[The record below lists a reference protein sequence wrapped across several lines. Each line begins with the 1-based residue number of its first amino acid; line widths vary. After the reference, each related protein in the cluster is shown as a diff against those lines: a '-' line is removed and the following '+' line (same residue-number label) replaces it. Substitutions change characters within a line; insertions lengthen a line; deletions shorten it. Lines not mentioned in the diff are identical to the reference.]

1 MWKTNRRQISSLPRE
16 RAVYCQRVESE
27 PTSIK
32 SGREYSTGELV
43 RRLTALAWRYRGDF
57 LLSLAL
63 SLVLLILGLIGLQLL
78 GVVIDVIRHALD
90 PTLQAPRYPFG
101 WTPPARW
108 SALQIVTALSLAIV
122 GQALVRAVL
131 TYKYNFVTARLMQG
145 EIVPDLRDQLYARLQ
160 RLSFRFF
167 DVHGSSSIFN
177 RVTGDVQ
184 NTRLFVDGVLL
195 QGVNMVL
202 TLVAYGI
209 FMWRIQ
215 PALAMACL
223 SVAVP
228 LWWTTHYYSGRLRPG
243 YLRNRE
249 LSDNLVQLFTESV
262 RGMQTIKGFAAEPH
276 QIRRF
281 EEGNTMVLTQQGRI
295 FWDLSL
301 FTPLT
306 QLLSQLS
313 LVILFVYGGWLY
325 VQGQIPLGA
334 GLVVFAG
341 LLQQFNGQ
349 VANITNIANSVQQ
362 SLAAARRVYEVL
374 DMPLGVET
382 RLGAIVP
389 GRLTGRMVFEGVT
402 FGYNPEHPVLRDVSF
417 ESKPGQ
423 VVGIFGMTGAGKST
437 VLSLLPR
444 FYDPQRGRI
453 LADGR
458 DLRELDLDG
467 FRRQIGIVYQE
478 SFLFSNTVSANIAFG
493 NPHATRAQ
501 IEQAARTACAHEFI
515 VTLPRGYSTVL
526 GESGVDL
533 SGGQR
538 QRLALARA
546 LLLSPPILI
555 LDDPTASVDSKTEQE
570 IVVALREAMAERTT
584 FVVSSRLSLLR
595 RADVILVFE
604 EGRLTQ
610 TGTHAELA
618 HRPGPYHQTALLQL
632 MDLGRA
638 A

>member
-1 MWKTNRRQISSLPRE
+1 VS
-16 RAVYCQRVESE
+16 SE

-32 SGREYSTGELV
+32 SSREYSTGELV

-63 SLVLLILGLIGLQLL
+63 SVVLLILGLIGLQLL
-78 GVVIDVIRHALD
+78 GVVIDVIRRALD
-90 PTLQAPRYPFG
+90 PSLLAPHYPFG
-101 WTPPARW
+101 WQPPAQW

-122 GQALVRAVL
+122 AQALLRAVL
-131 TYKYNFVTARLMQG
+131 TYKYNFTTARLMQG

-160 RLSFRFF
+160 RLSFKFF

-202 TLVAYGI
+202 TLGAYGV

-215 PALAMACL
+215 PSLAVACL

-228 LWWTTHYYSGRLRPG
+228 LWWVTHYYSGRLRPG

-295 FWDLSL
+295 FWDLSI

-325 VQGQIPLGA
+325 VRGEIALGA

-362 SLAAARRVYEVL
+362 SLAAARRVFEVL
-374 DMPLGVET
+374 DMPVDVQSKP
-382 RLGAIVP
+382 GAIAP
-389 GRLTGRMVFEGVT
+389 GRLTGRLTLDGVS
-402 FGYNPEHPVLRDVSF
+402 FGYDPLYPVLHDVSF
-417 ESKPGQ
+417 ESAPGQ

-437 VLSLLPR
+437 LLSLLPR

-458 DLRELDLDG
+458 DLRELDLDE
-467 FRRQIGIVYQE
+467 FRRQFGIVYQE

-493 NPHATRAQ
+493 HPHATRAE
-501 IEQAARTACAHEFI
+501 IERAARIACAHEFI
-515 VTLPRGYSTVL
+515 VTLPQGYATVL

-546 LLLSPPILI
+546 LLLAPPILI

-570 IVVALREAMAERTT
+570 ILAALREAMADRTT

-595 RADVILVFE
+595 RADVILVLE
-604 EGRLTQ
+604 QGRLTQ
-610 TGTHAELA
+610 IGTHAELA

>member
-1 MWKTNRRQISSLPRE
+1 
-16 RAVYCQRVESE
+16 VEFE

-43 RRLTALAWRYRGDF
+43 RRLTALAWRYRSDF

-78 GVVIDVIRHALD
+78 GVVIDVIRHALT
-90 PTLQAPRYPFG
+90 PALQAPRYPFG
-101 WTPPARW
+101 WTPPVQW
-108 SALQIVTALSLAIV
+108 SALQVVTALSLAIV
-122 GQALVRAVL
+122 VQALLRAVL
-131 TYKYNFVTARLMQG
+131 TYHYNFTTARLMQG
-145 EIVPDLRDQLYARLQ
+145 EIVPDLRSQLYARLQ

-195 QGVNMVL
+195 QGINMLL
-202 TLVAYGI
+202 TLGAYGV
-209 FMWRIQ
+209 FMWRIH

-223 SVAVP
+223 SVSVP
-228 LWWTTHYYSGRLRPG
+228 LWWVTHYYSARLRPA

-249 LSDNLVQLFTESV
+249 LSDNLVQLFTDSM

-281 EEGNTMVLTQQGRI
+281 EEGNTMVMTQQRRI
-295 FWDLSL
+295 FWDLSV
-301 FTPLT
+301 FTPVT
-306 QLLSQLS
+306 QMLSQLS
-313 LVILFVYGGWLY
+313 LVILFAYGGWLY
-325 VQGQIPLGA
+325 VRGQIPLGA

-362 SLAAARRVYEVL
+362 SLAAARRVFEVL

-382 RLGAIVP
+382 KPAAIVP
-389 GRLTGRMVFEGVT
+389 ARLTGRMIFEGVT

-417 ESKPGQ
+417 ESAPGQ

-458 DLRELDLDG
+458 DLRDLDLDA

-493 NPHATRAQ
+493 NPHATAAQ
-501 IEQAARTACAHEFI
+501 IEEAARIACAHEFI
-515 VTLPRGYSTVL
+515 VTLRQGYSTVL

-555 LDDPTASVDSKTEQE
+555 LDDPTASVDAKTEQE
-570 IVVALREAMAERTT
+570 IVVALRKAMADRTT

-595 RADVILVFE
+595 RADVILVLE
-604 EGRLTQ
+604 NGRLTQ
-610 TGTHAELA
+610 IGTHAQLA
-618 HRPGPYHQTALLQL
+618 HQPGPYHQTALLQL
-632 MDLGRA
+632 MDLGRPA
-638 A
+638 

>member
-1 MWKTNRRQISSLPRE
+1 VSF
-16 RAVYCQRVESE
+16 E

-32 SGREYSTGELV
+32 SSRDYSTGELV
-43 RRLTALAWRYRGDF
+43 RRLTGLAWRYRSNF

-90 PTLQAPRYPFG
+90 PTLPAPRYPFG
-101 WTPPARW
+101 WRPPAQW
-108 SALQIVTALSLAIV
+108 SALNIVTALSLAIV
-122 GQALVRAVL
+122 AQALLRAVL
-131 TYKYNFVTARLMQG
+131 TYKYNLATARLMQG
-145 EIVPDLRDQLYARLQ
+145 EIVPELRDQLYARLQ
-160 RLSFRFF
+160 RLSFHFF

-195 QGVNMVL
+195 QGLNMLL
-202 TLVAYGI
+202 TLGAYGI

-215 PALAMACL
+215 PSLAVACL

-228 LWWTTHYYSGRLRPG
+228 LWWVTHYYSGRLRPG

-281 EEGNTMVLTQQGRI
+281 EEGNTMVMTQQRRI
-295 FWDLSL
+295 FWDLSV
-301 FTPLT
+301 FTPVT

-313 LVILFVYGGWLY
+313 LVVLFVYGGWLY
-325 VQGQIPLGA
+325 VRGEIALGS

-362 SLAAARRVYEVL
+362 SLAAARRVFEVL
-374 DMPLGVET
+374 DMPVGVESKP
-382 RLGAIVP
+382 GAIAP
-389 GRLTGRMVFEGVT
+389 GRLTGRLTLDGVS
-402 FGYNPEHPVLRDVSF
+402 FGYKPEHPVLHEVSF
-417 ESKPGQ
+417 ESTPGQ

-437 VLSLLPR
+437 LLSLLPR

-458 DLRELDLDG
+458 DLRDLDLDS
-467 FRRQIGIVYQE
+467 FRRQFGIVYQE

-493 NPHATRAQ
+493 HPHATEEQ
-501 IEQAARTACAHEFI
+501 IERAARIACAHEFI
-515 VTLPRGYSTVL
+515 VTLPQGYSTVL

-570 IVVALREAMAERTT
+570 ILAALREAMAERTT
-584 FVVSSRLSLLR
+584 FVISSRLSLLR
-595 RADVILVFE
+595 RADVILVLE
-604 EGRLTQ
+604 GGRLTQ
-610 TGTHAELA
+610 TGTHAQLA
-618 HRPGPYHQTALLQL
+618 HRPGPYHETALLQL

>member
-1 MWKTNRRQISSLPRE
+1 VNP
-16 RAVYCQRVESE
+16 E
-27 PTSIK
+27 PPSIK

-57 LLSLAL
+57 LLSLGL
-63 SLVLLILGLIGLQLL
+63 SVVLLILGLIGLQLL

-90 PTLQAPRYPFG
+90 PAQQAPHYPFG
-101 WTPPARW
+101 WKPPAHWR
-108 SALQIVTALSLAIV
+108 ALQIVTALSLAIV
-122 GQALVRAVL
+122 GQALLRAVL
-131 TYKYNFVTARLMQG
+131 TFKYNFTTARLMQG

-160 RLSFRFF
+160 RLSFNFF

-195 QGVNMVL
+195 QGINMLL
-202 TLVAYGI
+202 TLGAYGV

-215 PALAMACL
+215 PSLAMACL

-228 LWWTTHYYSGRLRPG
+228 LWWVTHYYSGRLRPG

-249 LSDNLVQLFTESV
+249 LSDNLVQLFTESI

-281 EEGNTMVLTQQGRI
+281 EEGNTMVMTQQGRI
-295 FWDLSL
+295 FWDLSV

-325 VQGQIPLGA
+325 VRGEVPLGA

-362 SLAAARRVYEVL
+362 SLAAARRVFEVL
-374 DMPLGVET
+374 DIPVGVESKP
-382 RLGAIVP
+382 GAIMP
-389 GRLTGRMVFEGVT
+389 GRLTGRMVLEGVT
-402 FGYNPEHPVLRDVSF
+402 FGYNPEHPVLHDVSF
-417 ESKPGQ
+417 ESAPGQ

-437 VLSLLPR
+437 LLSLLPR
-444 FYDPQRGRI
+444 FYDPHRGRI
-453 LADGR
+453 VADGR
-458 DLRELDLDG
+458 DLRDLDLDA
-467 FRRQIGIVYQE
+467 FRRQFGIVYQE

-493 NPHATRAQ
+493 HPHATPAQ
-501 IEQAARTACAHEFI
+501 IERAARIACAHEFI
-515 VTLPRGYSTVL
+515 VTLPQGYSTVL

-570 IVVALREAMAERTT
+570 ILLALREAMAERTT

-595 RADVILVFE
+595 RADVILVLE
-604 EGRLTQ
+604 DGRLTQ
-610 TGTHAELA
+610 TGTHAQLA
-618 HRPGPYHQTALLQL
+618 LRPGPYHQTALLQL

>member
-1 MWKTNRRQISSLPRE
+1 
-16 RAVYCQRVESE
+16 
-27 PTSIK
+27 
-32 SGREYSTGELV
+32 
-43 RRLTALAWRYRGDF
+43 
-57 LLSLAL
+57 
-63 SLVLLILGLIGLQLL
+63 
-78 GVVIDVIRHALD
+78 
-90 PTLQAPRYPFG
+90 
-101 WTPPARW
+101 
-108 SALQIVTALSLAIV
+108 
-122 GQALVRAVL
+122 
-131 TYKYNFVTARLMQG
+131 MQG

-195 QGVNMVL
+195 QGVNMLL
-202 TLVAYGI
+202 TLGAYGV

-215 PALAMACL
+215 PALAVACL

-228 LWWTTHYYSGRLRPG
+228 LWWVTHYYSGRLRPG

-281 EEGNTMVLTQQGRI
+281 EEGNTMVMTQQRRI
-295 FWDLSL
+295 FWDLSI
-301 FTPLT
+301 FTPVT
-306 QLLSQLS
+306 QLLSQAS

-325 VQGQIPLGA
+325 IRGQIPLGA

-362 SLAAARRVYEVL
+362 SLAAARRVFEVL
-374 DMPLGVET
+374 DMPVGVESKP
-382 RLGAIVP
+382 GAIVP

-402 FGYNPEHPVLRDVSF
+402 FGYNPGHPVLHDVSF
-417 ESKPGQ
+417 ESRPGQ

-444 FYDPQRGRI
+444 FYDPDRGRI

-458 DLRELDLDG
+458 DLRDLDLDA

-493 NPHATRAQ
+493 SPHATHAQ
-501 IEQAARTACAHEFI
+501 IEQAARIACAHEFI
-515 VTLPRGYSTVL
+515 VTLPRGYATVL

-546 LLLSPPILI
+546 LLMSPPILI

-570 IVVALREAMAERTT
+570 IVIALSEAMAERTT

-595 RADVILVFE
+595 RADVILVLE

-632 MDLGRA
+632 MDLGRPA
-638 A
+638 

>member
-1 MWKTNRRQISSLPRE
+1 MTRPE
-16 RAVYCQRVESE
+16 RHSAPSGGDPFVA
-27 PTSIK
+27 IK
-32 SGREYSTGELV
+32 AGRDYSASELV
-43 RRLTALAWRYRGDF
+43 RRLLSLAWRYRADF
-57 LLSLAL
+57 LLSLGL
-63 SLVLLILGLIGLQLL
+63 SVVLLVLGLVGLQLL

-90 PTLQAPRYPFG
+90 PSQQAPRYPFG
-101 WTPPARW
+101 WTPPAPW
-108 SALQIVTALSLAIV
+108 SALQIVTTLSLAIV
-122 GQALVRAVL
+122 VQAVL
-131 TYKYNFVTARLMQG
+131 RAFITYYYNLATARLTQG

-195 QGVNMVL
+195 QGLNMLL
-202 TLVAYGI
+202 TLGAYGI

-215 PALAMACL
+215 PALTFACL

-228 LWWTTHYYSGRLRPG
+228 LWWVTHYYSARLRPA

-262 RGMQTIKGFAAEPH
+262 KGMLTIKGFAAEPH

-281 EEGNTMVLTQQGRI
+281 EQSNTDVSQQQRRI
-295 FWDLSL
+295 FLDLSI

-313 LVILFVYGGWLY
+313 LVVLFSYGGWLY
-325 VQGQIPLGA
+325 LKGQFPLGG

-349 VANITNIANSVQQ
+349 VANISTIANSVQQ
-362 SLAAARRVYEVL
+362 SLAAARRVFEVL
-374 DMPLGVET
+374 DMPVGVESKPGAMAPK
-382 RLGAIVP
+382 RLS
-389 GRLTGRMVFEGVT
+389 GRVTLEGVT
-402 FGYNPEHPVLRDVSF
+402 FGYDDSHPVLHEISF
-417 ESKPGQ
+417 ETQPGQ
-423 VVGIFGMTGAGKST
+423 VVGIFGLTGAGKT
-437 VLSLLPR
+437 TLLSLIPR
-444 FYDPQRGRI
+444 FYDPQAGRI
-453 LADGR
+453 LADGI
-458 DLRELDLDG
+458 DLRDLDLDS

-493 NPHATRAQ
+493 HPHATPDR
-501 IEQAARTACAHEFI
+501 IERAARIACAHDFI
-515 VTLPRGYSTVL
+515 LALPKGYATVL

-546 LLLSPPILI
+546 LLLEPPILI
-555 LDDPTASVDSKTEQE
+555 LDDPTASVDSKTEHD
-570 IVVALREAMAERTT
+570 IVTALRAAMSHRTA
-584 FVVSSRLSLLR
+584 FIVSSRLSLLR
-595 RADVILVFE
+595 RADVILVLDN
-604 EGRLTQ
+604 GRLVQ
-610 TGTHAELA
+610 SGTHDQLA
-618 HRPGPYHQTALLQL
+618 HCPGPYHSTALLQL
-632 MDLGRA
+632 MDLGTVEGRA

>member
-1 MWKTNRRQISSLPRE
+1 
-16 RAVYCQRVESE
+16 VENE
-27 PTSIK
+27 PTSIN

-57 LLSLAL
+57 LLSLGL
-63 SLVLLILGLIGLQLL
+63 SVVLLILGLIGLQLL

-90 PTLQAPRYPFG
+90 PALQAPRYPFG
-101 WTPPARW
+101 WRPPARW

-122 GQALVRAVL
+122 GQALLRAVL
-131 TYKYNFVTARLMQG
+131 TYKYNFTTARLMQG

-195 QGVNMVL
+195 QGVNMLL
-202 TLVAYGI
+202 TLGAYGV

-228 LWWTTHYYSGRLRPG
+228 LWWVTHYYSGRLRPG

-281 EEGNTMVLTQQGRI
+281 EEVNTMVLTQQGRI
-295 FWDLSL
+295 FWDLSI
-301 FTPLT
+301 FTPVT

-313 LVILFVYGGWLY
+313 LVILFAYGGWLY

-362 SLAAARRVYEVL
+362 SLAAARRVFEVL
-374 DMPLGVET
+374 DMPVGVESKP
-382 RLGAIVP
+382 GAIVP
-389 GRLTGRMVFEGVT
+389 GRLTGRMVLDGVT
-402 FGYNPEHPVLRDVSF
+402 FGYNPEHPVLHDVSF
-417 ESKPGQ
+417 ESAPGQ
-423 VVGIFGMTGAGKST
+423 VVGIFGMTGAGKSS

-458 DLRELDLDG
+458 DLRDLDLDA

-493 NPHATRAQ
+493 NPHATQAQ
-501 IEQAARTACAHEFI
+501 IEEAARIACAHEFI
-515 VTLPRGYSTVL
+515 VTLPRGYATVL
-526 GESGVDL
+526 GESGVDI

-570 IVVALREAMAERTT
+570 IVTALREAMAERTT

-595 RADVILVFE
+595 RADVILVLE

-610 TGTHAELA
+610 TGTHAQLA
-618 HRPGPYHQTALLQL
+618 HSPGPYHQTALLQL
-632 MDLGRA
+632 MDLGRPA
-638 A
+638 